1 MTGVLIKRGIFDV
14 ETQIKG
20 RKCEKMQG
28 GRTSQKTRPGTVLY
42 SQLSEETSS
51 ANPLILD
58 FEPLELEGHKFL
70 VLQQSSP
77 WVGLEQP

>member
-1 MTGVLIKRGIFDV
+1 
-14 ETQIKG
+14 
-20 RKCEKMQG
+20 MQG